1 MKRSI
6 TPRYSSSRLRATQW
20 TPHRECNQTSSP
32 NLKARLPRRSR
43 RMNMAIRSLRFKVR
57 LPRTGRR
64 KAVTARE
71 DLLED
76 TEILAAMRRDLERPP
91 EMNADEQDLLPWGGY

>member
-1 MKRSI
+1 
-6 TPRYSSSRLRATQW
+6 
-20 TPHRECNQTSSP
+20 
-32 NLKARLPRRSR
+32 
-43 RMNMAIRSLRFKVR
+43 MNMAIRSLRFKVR

-76 TEILAAMRRDLERPP
+76 TEILAAMGRDLERPP
-91 EMNADEQDLLPWGGY
+91 EMNAGEQDLLPWGGYFVKVSGFASAFRRDVANSSA